1 MPPLNHPNV
10 RESPNQGVSGGDGC
24 AANLGNPIQ
33 PIMTDHTCVVW
44 AGPVYL
50 VSENMLVWAAVP
62 VPRSTLIGD
71 LNWPPPNKVGADH
84 QYNHVFKHRVLKS
97 L

>member
-1 MPPLNHPNV
+1 MC
-10 RESPNQGVSGGDGC
+10 G
-24 AANLGNPIQ
+24 LGR
-33 PIMTDHTCVVW
+33 
-44 AGPVYL
+44 AGLPRIR
-50 VSENMLVWAAVP
+50 NMLVWAAVP